1 MLCIETVNAFPT
13 NSEICLARKE
23 GEVSCALVCLMACQ
37 PQEHDTEDKGYS
49 RLSLGSRET
58 KGTCQYSGQNPR
70 QGRAHRGQLGPTRL
84 EQRSPWQSV
93 RRGLV
98 WAHHNVNCLW
108 VQAWRESP
116 LSFLFNTVTSSLEDV
131 SGADSGQEILCL
143 QNKVTDLDLGS
154 DQHAVEW
161 K

>member
-70 QGRAHRGQLGPTRL
+70 QGRSSQRAVGAYALGAEVPMVVS
-84 EQRSPWQSV
+84 EEGV
-93 RRGLV
+93 GL
-98 WAHHNVNCLW
+98 
-108 VQAWRESP
+108 STP
-116 LSFLFNTVTSSLEDV
+116 
-131 SGADSGQEILCL
+131 
-143 QNKVTDLDLGS
+143 
-154 DQHAVEW
+154 
-161 K
+161 